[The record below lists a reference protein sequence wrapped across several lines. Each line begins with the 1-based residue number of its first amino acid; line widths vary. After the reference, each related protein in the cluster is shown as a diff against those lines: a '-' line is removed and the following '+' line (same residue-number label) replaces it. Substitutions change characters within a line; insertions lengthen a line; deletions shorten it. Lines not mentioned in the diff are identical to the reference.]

1 MSSVFKR
8 FAKLYTQRRGFSVS
22 LDAKID
28 SITRKTIYMNRD
40 LTAQISIAT
49 LAAPAFVLLWST
61 GFIGAKYGLPYAE
74 PMTFLAVRFA
84 LAASALGIWALV
96 AGSEWLTIRQCGHMI
111 VVGILLH
118 AVYLGTVFTA
128 IWLGF
133 EAGAS
138 ALIVSMQ
145 PILTA
150 VLARLMLGETMNRI
164 QYVGLALG
172 ILGVLLVV
180 FEKLNAG
187 LGDTR
192 GVILCLAG
200 LIAISVATLYQ
211 KKYCVGVPMRAG
223 SAIQFLAACLFL
235 TPLALV
241 FETNQIT
248 WSEQFIFALTWL
260 VLVLSLGAVGLL
272 LFLIR
277 TGSAGKVA
285 SLFFLVPP
293 CTAVIAWLLFDE
305 QLGLLAIFGIFFATA
320 GVALVMR
327 GDQSTKGSKD

>member
-1 MSSVFKR
+1 MKSEPAAR
-8 FAKLYTQRRGFSVS
+8 FDFAMF
-22 LDAKID
+22 
-28 SITRKTIYMNRD
+28 
-40 LTAQISIAT
+40 
-49 LAAPAFVLLWST
+49 AAPTFVLLWST

-74 PMTFLAVRFA
+74 PLTFLSLRFF
-84 LAASALGIWALV
+84 LATCALGLWAWV
-96 AGSEWLTIRQCGHMI
+96 AGTEWLTRRQFWHMV
-111 VVGILLH
+111 VVGLLLH
-118 AVYLGTVFTA
+118 GVYLGTVFTA

-150 VLARLMLGETMNRI
+150 VLARLMLGETMNRV
-164 QYVGLALG
+164 QYLG
-172 ILGVLLVV
+172 IFLGTLGVFLVV
-180 FEKLNAG
+180 AEKLYAG

-192 GVILCLAG
+192 GIGLCLLG
-200 LIAISVATLYQ
+200 LAAISVATLYQ

-223 SAIQFLAACLFL
+223 NAVQFFAAFLFL
-235 TPLALV
+235 TPLAFI
-241 FETNQIT
+241 FESNRVIWTG
-248 WSEQFIFALTWL
+248 EFIFALTWL

-272 LFLIR
+272 LYLIR

-293 CTAVIAWLLFDE
+293 CTAVMAWLLFDE
-305 QLGLLAIFGIFFATA
+305 RLGTLAVLGIVFATI

-327 GDQSTKGSKD
+327 GGTRASNV